1 MKDRD
6 QGRETKLSGADPLG
20 YTEMTGNFAPKPER
34 RTKTMKTPLKIRS
47 LTLTTA
53 AILLLM
59 VSTAKADVITDWNE
73 IAMQATITGGRPV
86 PTGMLDMAAVHAAMY
101 DAVQSIER
109 RYQPYYVDIPNAS
122 GSPVAAAAQA
132 AHDVLVA
139 RFPAQAVNLNATLA
153 NYLMINGIPDTD
165 PGLDVGV
172 RAAEVILQIR
182 SCDARFPNPAPPPF
196 LGGTEIGMWRPTPPG
211 NAPMLAPWLAE
222 VTPFLVN
229 RPTQFRSDPPPAID
243 SRRYARDYDEVKALG
258 SLTGSTRTAEQTD
271 MAHFYAG
278 NPLVYWNRGLRDIS
292 NANVT
297 SVAES
302 SKLFALASMAIT
314 DSLITAWNDKVHY
327 VLWRPRTAIHN
338 GDIDG
343 NRWTVGDPNWTPLYN
358 EPPYPDYSSGANAV
372 SGAVTASLAKF
383 FETDHMNFELTTTN
397 TGPTAQDT
405 RSFTRFSQAAQE
417 MVDGRVLMGIHFR
430 FADTAARDIGVEIAA
445 YGYRNYFRP
454 ITGRRG
460 RPFSEEK

>member
-1 MKDRD
+1 MK
-6 QGRETKLSGADPLG
+6 
-20 YTEMTGNFAPKPER
+20 
-34 RTKTMKTPLKIRS
+34 RS
-47 LTLTTA
+47 LKFRSITLTTV
-53 AILLLM
+53 AILLMM
-59 VSTAKADVITDWNE
+59 VATAKADVVADWNE
-73 IAMQATITGGRPV
+73 IALNATITGGRPV
-86 PTGMLDMAAVHAAMY
+86 PTGMLDMAAVHAAVY
-101 DAVQSIER
+101 DAVQAIER

-122 GSPVAAAAQA
+122 GSPAAAAAKA

-165 PGLDVGV
+165 PGLDVGA

-182 SCDARFPNPAPPPF
+182 SCDASFPNPAPPPF

-222 VTPFLVN
+222 VTPFLVT
-229 RPTQFRSDPPPAID
+229 RPTQFRSDPPPAIN
-243 SRRYARDYDEVKALG
+243 SRRYAQHYDEVKALG

-302 SKLFALASMAIT
+302 SKLFALASMSIT

-417 MVDGRVLMGIHFR
+417 MVEGRIYMGIHFR
-430 FADTAARDIGVEIAA
+430 FADTASREMGEEIAA

-454 ITGRRG
+454 VTGRG
-460 RPFSEEK
+460 RHPGGAN